1 MALFY
6 AMINVLLFQIYPHC
20 AHIAAVTRPAAR
32 RSMPL
37 RSILRFFHRLELSS
51 SPSSTDDDS
60 TSSDSSDSDDSS
72 LYYSDDEIHFSNFV
86 RAD

>member
-6 AMINVLLFQIYPHC
+6 AIINMLLLQIYPHC

-37 RSILRFFHRLELSS
+37 RSILRFFRRLELSS
-51 SPSSTDDDS
+51 GPSSIDDDS

-72 LYYSDDEIHFSNFV
+72 MYYSDDEVHFSGFV
-86 RAD
+86 RAN